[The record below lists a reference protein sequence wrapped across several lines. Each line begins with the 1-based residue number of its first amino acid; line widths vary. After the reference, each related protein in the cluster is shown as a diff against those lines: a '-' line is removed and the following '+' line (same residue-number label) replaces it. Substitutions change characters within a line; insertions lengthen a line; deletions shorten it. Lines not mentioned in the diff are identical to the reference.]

1 MFGQER
7 IPSAAAN
14 GTPAT
19 GGEVIASYTDY
30 AGAQRAVDY
39 LSDNEFPVEH
49 TSIVGA
55 DLRLVEN
62 VLGRLDAKRAS
73 LAGAASGVWFGLL
86 IGVFLG
92 VFAQRATSW
101 AWIVLMGLLWGALA
115 GALFGWLGY
124 RAMGGRRDFVSS
136 SQIIAARYDVLVA
149 PEFAERAR
157 NIVGRLSL

>member
-7 IPSAAAN
+7 IPSAAG
-14 GTPAT
+14 GTPNG
-19 GGEVIASYTDY
+19 GGEVVASYSDY

-62 VLGRLDAKRAS
+62 VLGRLDAKKAS

-86 IGVFLG
+86 IGLFLG
-92 VFAQRATSW
+92 IFAERATGW
-101 AWIVLMGLLWGALA
+101 LWIVLMGVVWGALA
-115 GALFGWLGY
+115 GALFGWIGY
-124 RAMGGRRDFVSS
+124 RSMGGRRDFVST
-136 SQIIAARYDVLVA
+136 SQLVASRYDVLVE
-149 PEFAERAR
+149 PSFADQAR
-157 NIVGRLSL
+157 NIIGRLSL